1 MAASDWTMQFIA
13 DILPAIVERPSS
25 VETTAWGAAYVAGF
39 VRGLYPEPL
48 ALVDGWRPE
57 RRFAPQMPATERE
70 ERYTGW
76 RRAVTGVLATV
87 S

>member
-1 MAASDWTMQFIA
+1 MQFIA

-25 VETTAWGAAYVAGF
+25 VETTAWGAAYVAGLA
-39 VRGLYPEPL
+39 RGLYPEPQ

-57 RRFAPQMPATERE
+57 RRFTPQMPAAERG